1 MNKLFSIILSVF
13 MLAGISSCIGSGS
26 AYDDPFI
33 TPGNGHHRGDKGDD
47 SGSGSGSGGN
57 TGGGNTSTSVF
68 PGDQTY
74 KLMADAVYYG
84 DQNYPGVDQFTLFL
98 YWGEYDENDD
108 FKTVGT
114 ELAFDLLCPK
124 TGRMELSSG
133 KYSCATEDYTPFHFL
148 DGFEENGDVFPSYA
162 YYKSKDGS
170 KIATITSGTMDISS
184 YNGKCDISVVFRTQ
198 APDSQ
203 RETVYKVNFSGE
215 VAYFDARSQEGDI
228 PKDVEMKAFSRVT
241 AEYWGQI
248 WEDDDKKTIPVD
260 DWVIYLYGEN
270 AEKDSEYTTIEILT
284 EPGSKK
290 LAPGIY
296 NDFARMGHLD
306 GFRPGAVVAGY
317 TEGDDYT
324 AYGTWYCKGGTAY
337 YAASKGQLAIAV
349 KDDLYSLSFD
359 FTDESEQTGGSFK
372 GSYTGKI
379 EMVDMTVQTK
389 AGAHRGNVMK
399 HIVKTARRRNLK
411 AARKIPAE

>member
-1 MNKLFSIILSVF
+1 MKRLLFAVLTAFALI
-13 MLAGISSCIGSGS
+13 GIDSCIGGSG
-26 AYDDPFI
+26 YNDPFSNN
-33 TPGNGHHRGDKGDD
+33 PGNSHHRGDNNSGDN
-47 SGSGSGSGGN
+47 GGGNSGGN
-57 TGGGNTSTSVF
+57 GGSQGSTSIF

-84 DQNYPGVDQFTLFL
+84 DQNYPDVDQFTLFL
-98 YWGEYDENDD
+98 YWGEYDDNDD

-133 KYSCATEDYTPFHFL
+133 KYSCATEDFTPFHFL
-148 DGFEENGDVFPSYA
+148 DGFEENGEVFPSYA
-162 YYKSKDGS
+162 YYKSTDGS

-184 YNGKCDISVVFRTQ
+184 YNGKCDISVVFKTQ
-198 APDSQ
+198 APNSQ
-203 RETVYKVNFSGE
+203 KETVYKVNFSGE
-215 VAYFDARSQEGDI
+215 VAYFDARSQEGDV
-228 PKDVEMKAFSRVT
+228 PKDVEMKTFSRVT

-248 WEDDDKKTIPVD
+248 WEYDDKKTIPVD
-260 DWVIYLYGEN
+260 DWVLYLYGEN

-296 NDFARMGHLD
+296 NDFAQMGHPER
-306 GFRPGAVVAGY
+306 FRPGAVVAGY

-337 YAASKGQLAIAV
+337 YAATKGQLAVAV

-359 FTDESEQTGGSFK
+359 FTDEDEQTGGSFK

-379 EMVDMTVQTK
+379 DMIDMTVQTK
-389 AGAHRGNVMK
+389 SGTHRGNVMK
-399 HIVKTARRRNLK
+399 HIVKTAHRRNLK